1 MAERS
6 RASRGGVNRRATI
19 VAQRDGA
26 ARTKSADDLQ
36 RPVKSRTAPAKP
48 VPKRTRP
55 LTTRSAADPDT
66 QARITHPERI
76 VFPQLGISKIDVA
89 RYYTAVAEWIVP
101 ELRDRPLSILRCP
114 DGTEKGCFFQK
125 HLTGNIGTHVRG
137 VRIKDSTGEQDYLCI
152 DDVVG
157 LLELVQMNTIEFHPW
172 GVRSATPDRADR
184 IVFDLDPHASVAWP
198 QVIGGAEAVRAH
210 LESLGLTCFL
220 RTSGGKGLHI
230 VLPFKPAV
238 PWKAARPFARTVA
251 DALAAL
257 HPGRFVS
264 VAGEAKRAGR
274 IFIDWLRNARGATSV
289 ASYSLRARSDAGVAM
304 PLAWKQLA
312 KIEGAHA
319 FSMSN
324 ALAHIGRRRS
334 DPWHDIDRIDQAL
347 PRI

>member
-1 MAERS
+1 MNRRGAIVALRHGAS
-6 RASRGGVNRRATI
+6 RAA
-19 VAQRDGA
+19 
-26 ARTKSADDLQ
+26 SAGDLQ
-36 RPVKSRTAPAKP
+36 RPAKPRAAPAKP
-48 VPKRTRP
+48 VPKAAQPSTA
-55 LTTRSAADPDT
+55 RSAPDADT

-114 DGTEKGCFFQK
+114 DGTARACFFQK
-125 HLTGNIGTHVRG
+125 HLTGNMGTHVRG
-137 VRIKDSTGEQDYLCI
+137 VRIQDSTGQPDYLCI
-152 DDVVG
+152 DDAVG
-157 LLELVQMNTIEFHPW
+157 LLELVQMNAIEFHPW

-198 QVIGGAEAVRAH
+198 QVVAGAEALRAH
-210 LESLGLTCFL
+210 LDSLGLTSFL

-230 VLPFKPAV
+230 VLPLKPSV
-238 PWKAARPFARTVA
+238 PWKAVRPFAKAVA

-257 HPGRFVS
+257 HPDRFVS

-304 PLAWKQLA
+304 PLAWKELA

-319 FSMSN
+319 FSITN
-324 ALAHIGRRRS
+324 ALTHIRRRRT
-334 DPWHDIDRIDQAL
+334 DPWRDIDRIDQAL